1 MKEYDRRFYAFKNKL
16 DTTNYENKIIMYLLF
31 IKINSSFRKI
41 FHPANNFFQYNY
53 VINKIAELLNMEI
66 QYPYFK
72 HTYKLED
79 YDDKWKKICDD
90 NGFPFIKSKYENKYN
105 TQSRI

>member
-1 MKEYDRRFYAFKNKL
+1 
-16 DTTNYENKIIMYLLF
+16 MYLLF
-31 IKINSSFRKI
+31 ININSSFIKI

-72 HTYKLED
+72 NTDKLGY
-79 YDDKWKKICDD
+79 YDNKWKKICDD
-90 NGFPFIKSKYENKYN
+90 NGFPFIKSKHKNKYN
-105 TQSRI
+105 VRSRI